1 MPPIDPTVAEFLRF
15 LAGSAIV
22 AALVSGVISEVRA
35 RQAEKRAEKRER
47 AAESRA
53 VERERARER
62 RDRWLGQINDTQ
74 GDYLG
79 SMDWLLYS
87 AMGAQERASQAR
99 WGNDNWPEA
108 QWYLIG
114 DEDLLR
120 QVYDFKREL
129 MARKPGEFSQHDALR
144 AGALQGHVLAR
155 LEAQR
160 ELVRNGSEP
169 MWPSAAFVRQYLQE
183 TSAAHGIPRE
193 LMPKIRDDIP

>member
-1 MPPIDPTVAEFLRF
+1 MPQIDPAVAEFLRF

-22 AALVSGVISEVRA
+22 AAIVSGAVADWRS
-35 RQAEKRAEKRER
+35 RQAEKRAAKREQD
-47 AAESRA
+47 AEARA

-62 RDRWLGQINDTQ
+62 RDRWLAQINDTQ

-79 SMDWLLYS
+79 SMDWLLYR
-87 AMGAQERASQAR
+87 AMGAQERADRAR
-99 WGNDNWPEA
+99 WGNEHWPEA

-120 QVYDFKREL
+120 QVFDFRRDL
-129 MARKPGEFSQHDALR
+129 MARPAGKFSQGDALR

-160 ELVRNGSEP
+160 ERVRNAQEP
-169 MWPSAAFVRQYLQE
+169 AWPSATFVRQYLEE
-183 TSAAHGIPRE
+183 TSEAHGIPPE